1 MSVYIVIITVIVASL
16 SFLFVKH
23 VQRSKKPP
31 LPPGPKGLPFLGN
44 IRDLPPSGTLEWPHW
59 QSHKEKYGPIT
70 SVTVLG
76 QHFVILHDR
85 QVITD
90 LLETRAMKSASRPK
104 LVFAGD
110 IVGYDGVMGLM
121 PYNRTFRTH
130 RKLTATQ
137 VSPKSIT
144 RFEPIQELE
153 ILKLLKRL
161 HQDPNSEN
169 LPDHLN
175 QLPGSIMLRIL
186 YNYETDPS
194 KSDHIVNM
202 ANIVMEEFSQATTPG
217 AWMVDFIPWLRHIP
231 DWMPGAGFKKTAKL
245 FRQHLL
251 QNVQDPYQYVKDQMA
266 NGKDNV
272 SYVAGLIKDIHR
284 KIDAEEESVI
294 AWTAASMMNAGTDTS
309 GATLLAFFAAMLLNP
324 NVQKKAQEEI
334 DNIIGD
340 SRIPSFA
347 DKPNLPY
354 ISAIAQEVLRWH
366 TLAPMGFPHMT
377 TEDDTYRGYFIPKN
391 TLLFPAVA
399 SLTHDPEVYHDP
411 MEFKPERYFEP
422 YNEPSPSDL
431 VFGFGRRACP
441 GRWIAEQTLF
451 LSIAQT
457 LAVFEIKKELDGE
470 GNEIEVRYEQ
480 LPGVISRVKPFPHRI
495 VLRGEK
501 YRKLLEYND

>member
-1 MSVYIVIITVIVASL
+1 MSTSLILVTAILASL
-16 SFLFVKH
+16 SFLLVKH
-23 VQRSKKPP
+23 VQRPKKPP
-31 LPPGPKGLPFLGN
+31 LPPGPKGLPLLGN
-44 IRDLPPSGTLEWPHW
+44 IRDLPPPGTLEWPHW

-70 SVTVLG
+70 SVSVLG
-76 QHFVILHDR
+76 QHFVLLHDK
-85 QVITD
+85 QVIMD

-121 PYNRTFRTH
+121 PYNRTFRMH

-144 RFEPIQELE
+144 RFEAIQEQE
-153 ILKLLKRL
+153 IVRLLKKL
-161 HQDPNSEN
+161 HQDPDSHN

-175 QLPGSIMLRIL
+175 QVSGSIMLRIL
-186 YNYETDPS
+186 YNYETDPQRN
-194 KSDHIVNM
+194 DHIVTM
-202 ANIVMEEFSQATTPG
+202 ANLVMEEFSQATTPG
-217 AWMVDFIPWLRHIP
+217 AWMVDFIPWLRYIP
-231 DWMPGAGFKKTAKL
+231 EWVPGAGFKRTAKL

-266 NGKDNV
+266 NGKDDV

-284 KIDAEEESVI
+284 KIDPEEESVI

-309 GATLLAFFAAMLLNP
+309 GATLLAFFTAMLIYP
-324 NVQKKAQEEI
+324 NIQKKAQEEI
-334 DNIIGD
+334 DRVIGD
-340 SRIPSFA
+340 SHLPSFTN
-347 DKPNLPY
+347 KPNLPY
-354 ISAIAQEVLRWH
+354 ITAIAQEVLRWH

-422 YNEPSPSDL
+422 YNEPLPTDL

-441 GRWIAEQTLF
+441 GRWIADQTLF

-457 LAVFEIKKELDGE
+457 LAVFRIEKEVDGE
-470 GNEIEVRYEQ
+470 GREVEVGYEQ
-480 LPGVISRVKPFPHRI
+480 LPGVISRVKPFTCRI
-495 VLRGEK
+495 VLRSEK
-501 YRKLLEYND
+501 YRKFVE

>member
-1 MSVYIVIITVIVASL
+1 MSASLAIVTAILASL
-16 SFLFVKH
+16 SFSFVKH
-23 VQRSKKPP
+23 VLRSKRPP
-31 LPPGPKGLPFLGN
+31 LPPGPKGLPLLGN
-44 IRDLPPSGTLEWPHW
+44 IRDLPPPGTLEWPHW

-85 QVITD
+85 QVIMD

-121 PYNRTFRTH
+121 PYNRTFRMH

-153 ILKLLKRL
+153 ILRLLKKL
-161 HQDPNSEN
+161 HQDPNSQD

-175 QLPGSIMLRIL
+175 QYVFLTAPKADAHKARNDRI
-186 YNYETDPS
+186 
-194 KSDHIVNM
+194 VAM
-202 ANIVMEEFSQATTPG
+202 ANLVMEEFSQATTPG

-231 DWMPGAGFKKTAKL
+231 DWIPGAGFKKTARL

-266 NGKDNV
+266 NGKDDV

-284 KIDAEEESVI
+284 KIDLEEESVI
-294 AWTAASMMNAGTDTS
+294 AWTAASMMNAGTDTT
-309 GATLLAFFAAMLLNP
+309 GATLLAFFAAMLIYP

-334 DNIIGD
+334 SRVTGD
-340 SRIPSFA
+340 SRLPSFT
-347 DKPNLPY
+347 DKPALAY
-354 ISAIAQEVLRWH
+354 ITSIAQEVLRWH

-399 SLTHDPEVYHDP
+399 SLTHNPDVYHDP

-441 GRWIAEQTLF
+441 GRWIADQTLF

-457 LAVFEIKKELDGE
+457 LAVFKIEREVDGE
-470 GNEIEVRYEQ
+470 GREIEDCTE
-480 LPGVISRVKPFPHRI
+480 
-495 VLRGEK
+495 E
-501 YRKLLEYND
+501 

>member
-1 MSVYIVIITVIVASL
+1 MSTSIVIVTAILASL
-16 SFLFVKH
+16 SLFLVKH
-23 VQRSKKPP
+23 VLRPQKPP
-31 LPPGPKGLPFLGN
+31 LPPAPKGLPLLGN
-44 IRDLPPSGTLEWPHW
+44 IRDLPPPGTLEWPHW

-70 SVTVLG
+70 SVSVLG
-76 QHFVILHDR
+76 QNFVILHDR
-85 QVITD
+85 QVIMD

-121 PYNRTFRTH
+121 PYNRTFRMH

-153 ILKLLKRL
+153 ILRQLKRF
-161 HQDPNSEN
+161 HQDPNSQN

-175 QLPGSIMLRIL
+175 QVSGSIMLRIL
-186 YNYETDPS
+186 YNYQTDT
-194 KSDHIVNM
+194 KTNDHIVSM
-202 ANIVMEEFSQATTPG
+202 ANLVMEEFSQATTPG
-217 AWMVDFIPWLRHIP
+217 AWMVDFIPWLRYIP
-231 DWMPGAGFKKTAKL
+231 EWMPGAGFKKTAKL

-251 QNVQDPYQYVKDQMA
+251 QNVQDPYHYVKDQMA
-266 NGKDNV
+266 NGKDDV

-284 KIDAEEESVI
+284 KIDSEEESVI
-294 AWTAASMMNAGTDTS
+294 AWTAASMMNAGTDTT
-309 GATLLAFFAAMLLNP
+309 GATLLAFFVAMLIYP
-324 NVQKKAQEEI
+324 DVQKKAQEEI
-334 DNIIGD
+334 SRVTGD
-340 SRIPSFA
+340 SRLPSFT

-354 ISAIAQEVLRWH
+354 ITAIAQEVLRWH

-441 GRWIAEQTLF
+441 GRWIADQTLF

-457 LAVFEIKKELDGE
+457 LAVFKIEKEVDVE
-470 GNEIEVRYEQ
+470 GREIEVGYEQ
-480 LPGVISRVKPFPHRI
+480 LPGVISRVKPFPCGI
-495 VLRGEK
+495 VLRSEK
-501 YRKLLEYND
+501 YRTFVE

>member
-1 MSVYIVIITVIVASL
+1 MSTSLVLVTAIFASL
-16 SFLFVKH
+16 SFLLVKH
-23 VQRSKKPP
+23 IQRSKIPP

-44 IRDLPPSGTLEWPHW
+44 IRDLPPPGTLEWPHW

-76 QHFVILHDR
+76 QRFVILHNR
-85 QVITD
+85 QVIMD

-121 PYNRTFRTH
+121 PYNQTFRTH

-144 RFEPIQELE
+144 RFESIQELE

-161 HQDPNSEN
+161 HQDCNSQN
-169 LPDHLN
+169 IPDHLN
-175 QLPGSIMLRIL
+175 QLSGSIMLRIL

-194 KSDHIVNM
+194 KSDHIVTM
-202 ANIVMEEFSQATTPG
+202 ANLVMEEFSQATTPG
-217 AWMVDFIPWLRHIP
+217 AWMADFIPWLRHIP

-251 QNVQDPYQYVKDQMA
+251 QNVLDPYQYVKDQMA
-266 NGKDNV
+266 NRKDNV

-284 KIDAEEESVI
+284 KIDAEEERVI

-334 DNIIGD
+334 DRIIGD
-340 SRIPSFA
+340 SRLPSFS
-347 DKPNLPY
+347 DKPGLPY
-354 ISAIAQEVLRWH
+354 ITAIVQEVLRWH

-399 SLTHDPEVYHDP
+399 SLTHDPQVYHDP

-457 LAVFEIKKELDGE
+457 LAVFEIKKETDGE
-470 GNEIEVRYEQ
+470 GNEIEVGYEQ

-495 VLRGEK
+495 VLRSEK
-501 YRKLLEYND
+501 YMKFLE

>member
-1 MSVYIVIITVIVASL
+1 MSASLILVTVILASL
-16 SFLFVKH
+16 SFLLAKH
-23 VQRSKKPP
+23 ISGSKKPP
-31 LPPGPKGLPFLGN
+31 LPPGPKGIPLLGN
-44 IRDLPPSGTLEWPHW
+44 VRDLPPPGTLEWPHW

-76 QHFVILHDR
+76 QRFVILHDK
-85 QVITD
+85 QVIMD

-121 PYNRTFRTH
+121 PYNRNFRMH

-144 RFEPIQELE
+144 RFETIQELE
-153 ILKLLKRL
+153 ILRLLKRL
-161 HQDPNSEN
+161 HQDPSSQN

-175 QLPGSIMLRIL
+175 QVSGSIMLRIL
-186 YNYETDPS
+186 YNYETDPDRS
-194 KSDHIVNM
+194 EHIVTM
-202 ANIVMEEFSQATTPG
+202 ANLVMEEFSQATAPG
-217 AWMVDFIPWLRHIP
+217 AWMVDFISWLRYIP
-231 DWMPGAGFKKTAKL
+231 EWMPGAGFKKTAKL

-251 QNVQDPYQYVKDQMA
+251 QNVQDPYQYVRDQMTS
-266 NGKDNV
+266 GKDDV
-272 SYVAGLIKDIHR
+272 SYVAGLIKDVHR
-284 KIDAEEESVI
+284 KIDPEEESVI
-294 AWTAASMMNAGTDTS
+294 AWTAASMMNAGTDTT
-309 GATLLAFFAAMLLNP
+309 GATLLAFFAAMLLYP
-324 NVQKKAQEEI
+324 NAQKKAQEEI
-334 DNIIGD
+334 SRVTGD
-340 SRIPSFA
+340 SRLPSFT

-354 ISAIAQEVLRWH
+354 ITAIAQEVLRWH
-366 TLAPMGFPHMT
+366 TLAPIGFPHMT

-422 YNEPSPSDL
+422 FNEPSPSDL

-457 LAVFEIKKELDGE
+457 LAVFEIKKELDREGE
-470 GNEIEVRYEQ
+470 EIKVGYEQ
-480 LPGVISRVKPFPHRI
+480 LPGVISRVKSFPCRI
-495 VLRGEK
+495 VVRSEEC
-501 YRKLLEYND
+501 RKFVE

>member
-1 MSVYIVIITVIVASL
+1 MSAFLVIVTAILTSL
-16 SFLFVKH
+16 SFLLIKH
-23 VQRSKKPP
+23 ISGSKKPP
-31 LPPGPKGLPFLGN
+31 LPPGPKGLPLFGN
-44 IRDLPPSGTLEWPHW
+44 IRDLPSPGTLEWPYW

-76 QHFVILHDR
+76 QHFVILHDK
-85 QVITD
+85 QVIMD

-110 IVGYDGVMGLM
+110 IAGYDGVMGLM
-121 PYNRTFRTH
+121 PYNRTFRMH

-153 ILKLLKRL
+153 ILRLLKRL
-161 HQDPNSEN
+161 HQDPNSQN

-175 QLPGSIMLRIL
+175 QVSGSIMLRIL
-186 YNYETDPS
+186 YNYETDPDRT
-194 KSDHIVNM
+194 DHIVTM
-202 ANIVMEEFSQATTPG
+202 ANLVMEEFSQATTPG
-217 AWMVDFIPWLRHIP
+217 AWMVDFIPWLQYIP

-251 QNVQDPYQYVKDQMA
+251 QNVQDPYQYVRGQMT
-266 NGKDNV
+266 NGKDDV

-284 KIDAEEESVI
+284 NIDPEEESVI
-294 AWTAASMMNAGTDTS
+294 AWTAASMMNAGTDTT
-309 GATLLAFFAAMLLNP
+309 GATLLAFFAAMLLYP

-334 DNIIGD
+334 SRVTRD
-340 SRIPSFA
+340 SRLPSST
-347 DKPNLPY
+347 DKPNFPY
-354 ISAIAQEVLRWH
+354 ITAITQEVLRWH

-422 YNEPSPSDL
+422 FNEPSPLDL

-470 GNEIEVRYEQ
+470 GKEIEIGYEQ
-480 LPGVISRVKPFPHRI
+480 LPGVISRVKPFPCRI
-495 VLRGEK
+495 VVRREEC
-501 YRKLLEYND
+501 RKFVE

>member
-1 MSVYIVIITVIVASL
+1 MSTSLIIVTAILASL
-16 SFLFVKH
+16 SFLLVKH
-23 VQRSKKPP
+23 IQRPQKLP
-31 LPPGPKGLPFLGN
+31 LPPGPKGLPLLGN
-44 IRDLPPSGTLEWPHW
+44 IRDLPPPGTLEWPHW
-59 QSHKEKYGPIT
+59 QSQKEKYGPIT

-85 QVITD
+85 QVIMD
-90 LLETRAMKSASRPK
+90 LLETRALKSASRPK

-121 PYNRTFRTH
+121 PYNRTFRMH

-137 VSPKSIT
+137 VSVKSIT

-153 ILKLLKRL
+153 ILRLLRRI
-161 HQDPNSEN
+161 HQDPNSQN

-175 QLPGSIMLRIL
+175 QVSGSIMLRIL
-186 YNYETDPS
+186 YNYETDP
-194 KSDHIVNM
+194 KRNDHIVTM
-202 ANIVMEEFSQATTPG
+202 ANLVMEEFSQATTPG
-217 AWMVDFIPWLRHIP
+217 AWMVDFIPWLRYLP
-231 DWMPGAGFKKTAKL
+231 DWMPGAGFKRTAKL
-245 FRQHLL
+245 FREHLF
-251 QNVQDPYQYVKDQMA
+251 QNVQNPYKYVKDQM
-266 NGKDNV
+266 NIGNDNV
-272 SYVAGLIKDIHR
+272 SYVAGLIRDVHR
-284 KIDAEEESVI
+284 KIDPEEESII
-294 AWTAASMMNAGTDTS
+294 AWTAASMMNAGTDTT

-324 NVQKKAQEEI
+324 KVQKKAQEEI
-334 DNIIGD
+334 DRVIGD
-340 SRIPSFA
+340 SRLPSFT

-354 ISAIAQEVLRWH
+354 INAISQEVLRWH

-377 TEDDTYRGYFIPKN
+377 TEDDTYGGYFIPKN

-399 SLTHDPEVYHDP
+399 SLTHDLEVYHDP

-422 YNEPSPSDL
+422 ENEPSPMDL

-441 GRWIAEQTLF
+441 GRWIADQTLF

-470 GNEIEVRYEQ
+470 GTEIEVVYEQ

-495 VLRGEK
+495 VLRSEK
-501 YRKLLEYND
+501 FRKFVQ

>member
-1 MSVYIVIITVIVASL
+1 MSTSIVIVTAILASL
-16 SFLFVKH
+16 SFLLVKH
-23 VQRSKKPP
+23 TLRPKKPP
-31 LPPGPKGLPFLGN
+31 LPPGPKGLPLLRN
-44 IRDLPPSGTLEWPHW
+44 IRDLPPPGTLEWPHW

-70 SVTVLG
+70 SVSVLG
-76 QHFVILHDR
+76 QNFVILHDR
-85 QVITD
+85 QVIMD

-121 PYNRTFRTH
+121 PYNRTFRMH

-153 ILKLLKRL
+153 ILRLLKRL
-161 HQDPNSEN
+161 HQDPNSQK

-175 QLPGSIMLRIL
+175 QVSGSIMLRIL
-186 YNYETDPS
+186 YNYETDS
-194 KSDHIVNM
+194 DKNDHIVTM
-202 ANIVMEEFSQATTPG
+202 ANLVMGEFSEATTPG

-231 DWMPGAGFKKTAKL
+231 EWMPGAGFKKTAKL
-245 FRQHLL
+245 FRHHLL
-251 QNVQDPYQYVKDQMA
+251 KNVQDPYQYVRDQMT
-266 NGKDNV
+266 NGKGDV

-284 KIDAEEESVI
+284 KIDPEEESII
-294 AWTAASMMNAGTDTS
+294 AWTAASMMNAGTDTT
-309 GATLLAFFAAMLLNP
+309 GATLLAFFAAMVIYP
-324 NVQKKAQEEI
+324 KVQKKAQEEI
-334 DNIIGD
+334 SRATGD
-340 SRIPSFA
+340 SRLPSFT

-354 ISAIAQEVLRWH
+354 ITAIAQEVLRWH

-422 YNEPSPSDL
+422 YNEPSTSDL
-431 VFGFGRRACP
+431 VFGFGRRSCP

-457 LAVFEIKKELDGE
+457 LAVFRIEREVDAE
-470 GNEIEVRYEQ
+470 GREIEV
-480 LPGVISRVKPFPHRI
+480 GI
-495 VLRGEK
+495 VLRDET
-501 YRKLLEYND
+501 YRMYVE

>member
-1 MSVYIVIITVIVASL
+1 MSTSLVLVTAILASL
-16 SFLFVKH
+16 SFFIIKH
-23 VQRSKKPP
+23 LLRTQKPP
-31 LPPGPKGLPFLGN
+31 LPPGPKGLLLLGN
-44 IRDLPPSGTLEWPHW
+44 IRDLPPPGTLEWPHW

-121 PYNRTFRTH
+121 TYNRTFRMH

-137 VSPKSIT
+137 VSSKSIT

-153 ILKLLKRL
+153 ILKLLKKL
-161 HQDPNSEN
+161 YQDPTSQN
-169 LPDHLN
+169 LPDYLN
-175 QLPGSIMLRIL
+175 QLSGSIMLRIL

-217 AWMVDFIPWLRHIP
+217 AWMADFIPWLRHIP

-309 GATLLAFFAAMLLNP
+309 GTTLLAFFAAMLLNP

-334 DNIIGD
+334 DSIIGD
-340 SRIPSFA
+340 SRLPSIS

-354 ISAIAQEVLRWH
+354 ITAIAQEVLRWH
-366 TLAPMGFPHMT
+366 TLVPMGFPHMT

-411 MEFKPERYFEP
+411 MKFKPERYFEP

-457 LAVFEIKKELDGE
+457 LAVLEIKKELDGE
-470 GNEIEVRYEQ
+470 GREIEVGYEQ

-495 VLRGEK
+495 VLRSEK
-501 YRKLLEYND
+501 YRKFVE